1 MLLAFVVV
9 AVVVG
14 FVFLTV
20 TSGRPSNLGVLDGRL
35 APCPDS
41 PNCVSTQAQDPEH
54 SIAPLVFQGDVTTA
68 LETLSEIVGQ
78 LPRTRVTEKSEN
90 YLCVEFRSALFRF
103 VDDVE
108 FFAEPDSGRIH
119 MRSASRIGYSDLGV
133 NRDRI
138 ELIRRLFQS
147 TKAASTAD
155 TTND

>member
-20 TSGRPSNLGVLDGRL
+20 TSGRPSNLGVRDGSL

-41 PNCVSTQAQDPEH
+41 PNCVSTQARDPEH
-54 SIAPLVFQGDVTTA
+54 SIAPLLFQGDVNAA

-78 LPRTRVTEKSEN
+78 LPRTRVIEKSEN

-138 ELIRRLFQS
+138 ELIRRLFQA

-155 TTND
+155 TTKD